1 MTHQPKAQ
9 NPTLVTLLEITML
22 VSELHSAKAQ
32 SPILVTLLGMSMQL
46 RELHIKKELPQDV
59 QEHVH
64 LNICGNCRMNK
75 KAFLQQIGD
84 CKGISTYFKRI
95 PDEEIPEL
103 FTTILC

>member
-46 RELHIKKELPQDV
+46 RELHIKYLLLVDYQYYT
-59 QEHVH
+59 
-64 LNICGNCRMNK
+64 L
-75 KAFLQQIGD
+75 
-84 CKGISTYFKRI
+84 
-95 PDEEIPEL
+95 
-103 FTTILC
+103 